1 MGGTVEAMSKLA
13 LCVLLVCNMLPAAL
27 SSKAWSE
34 FLAAEKA
41 TAGSRKLLGDGIG
54 RYTTGLKSVQVQP
67 LSPAVGNEALTVTV
81 NKFITNGTTLSS
93 QADIKANIWK
103 LCQKGAPGTSFSQV
117 AAEGYS
123 STIAD
128 PMCYYCLSRGYGV
141 DEDTPGFY
149 LPCGCQRTCVD
160 VSGNSVGSYDTRP
173 STAAAGSFYG
183 LGGDGTKPGEKGF
196 PFLSNS
202 FGSNGVY
209 GKYVSGQ
216 SAPVSYGQT
225 LNTCQ
230 DYIDNGMVTTCNE
243 IFIYHFVLWP
253 SLFGSLALLYTAY
266 SMVNMNLDMDSL
278 LYTVGSGHKKND

>member
-1 MGGTVEAMSKLA
+1 
-13 LCVLLVCNMLPAAL
+13 MLPAVL

-34 FLAAEKA
+34 FLASEKVS
-41 TAGSRKLLGDGIG
+41 AGSRKLLGDGLG
-54 RYTTGLKSVQVQP
+54 RYTAGLKSVQVQP

-81 NKFITNGTTLSS
+81 NKFITNGTSLSS
-93 QADIKANIWK
+93 QDEIKRNIWA
-103 LCQKGAPGTSFSQV
+103 LCRKGAPGTSFSQV
-117 AAEGYS
+117 TQQS
-123 STIAD
+123 DSIVAD

-173 STAAAGSFYG
+173 ATAAAGSFYG
-183 LGGDGTKPGEKGF
+183 LGGQGSKAGEKGF

-209 GKYVSGQ
+209 GKWVTGQ
-216 SAPVSYGQT
+216 SQPASYGQT
-225 LNTCQ
+225 MNTCQ

-253 SLFGSLALLYTAY
+253 SIFGSLALLYTAY

>member
-160 VSGNSVGSYDTRP
+160 VSGNTQGSFSSVQTSASASYFGPT
-173 STAAAGSFYG
+173 SSLNGKAAG
-183 LGGDGTKPGEKGF
+183 GF

-202 FGSNGVY
+202 VANQGLYGNGK
-209 GKYVSGQ
+209 GT
-216 SAPVSYGQT
+216 YGQAMT
-225 LNTCQ
+225 TCQ
-230 DYIDNGMVTTCNE
+230 DYIDNKLVTTCNDM
-243 IFIYHFVLWP
+243 FIYHFVLWP
-253 SLFGSLALLYTAY
+253 SVMGGVALLYAAY
-266 SMVNMNLDMDSL
+266 SIATMPLDMDSL
-278 LYTVGSGHKKND
+278 LYTVGSSGKKEA

>member
-160 VSGNSVGSYDTRP
+160 VSGNSVGSYSANPRGP
-173 STAAAGSFYG
+173 GGSYFG
-183 LGGDGTKPGEKGF
+183 LGSESKKGGF
-196 PFLSNS
+196 PGYSNS
-202 FGSNGVY
+202 FAING
-209 GKYVSGQ
+209 
-216 SAPVSYGQT
+216 AYGQWQKSGSSAQLVSSGAPLT
-225 LNTCQ
+225 TCQ
-230 DYIDNGMVTTCNE
+230 DYIDNRMVTTCNE
-243 IFIYHFVLWP
+243 IFIF
-253 SLFGSLALLYTAY
+253 
-266 SMVNMNLDMDSL
+266 
-278 LYTVGSGHKKND
+278 